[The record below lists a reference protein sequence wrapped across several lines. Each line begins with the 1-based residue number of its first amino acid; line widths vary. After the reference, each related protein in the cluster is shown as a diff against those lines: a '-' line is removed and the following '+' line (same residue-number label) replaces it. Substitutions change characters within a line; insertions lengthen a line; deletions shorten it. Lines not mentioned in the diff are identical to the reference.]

1 MIQEE
6 NDAKAKKS
14 FKNVFRCI
22 GPLDAYIYQH
32 RDDKED
38 VETSSGDVV
47 VHKAPI
53 LPLPTEQNIVAPSI
67 SDTLNYGISTT
78 HIFTDGACTNN
89 GKRNANA
96 AWGFIVVD
104 NVGYK
109 VLDRGSGP
117 IPKSEPQTNQRAELQ
132 ALLNGLNAAKQYPG
146 FIKIWSDSQYSIN
159 CASVWGPSWRKK
171 GWTKQGG
178 VIQHLDLVKQLVNAT
193 EQMGHR
199 LEYKWLRGHK
209 GGSAQYEFPWMF
221 NHQVDALATGAL
233 ATGALATGSFARS

>member
-1 MIQEE
+1 MIQEKDE
-6 NDAKAKKS
+6 SKAKKT
-14 FKNVFRCI
+14 FKNVFRCV
-22 GPLDAYIYQH
+22 GPLDAYIYQD
-32 RDDKED
+32 RDNDTN
-38 VETSSGDVV
+38 VETSSNNVL
-47 VHKAPI
+47 VHPI
-53 LPLPTEQNIVAPSI
+53 TVTSLPLPIEQKETMLLSEQIP
-67 SDTLNYGISTT
+67 TT

-109 VLDRGSGP
+109 VLERGSGP

-132 ALLNGLNAAKQYPG
+132 ALLNGVNASKQYPG

-159 CASVWGPSWRKK
+159 CASVWGKSWQRK

-178 VIQHLDLVKQLVNAT
+178 VIQHLDLVKQLVSAT

-199 LEYKWLRGHK
+199 LEYKWLKGHK
-209 GGSAQYEFPWMF
+209 AGSAQYEFPWMF
-221 NHQVDALATGAL
+221 NHQVDSLATGAL
-233 ATGALATGSFARS
+233 AKSY

>member
-1 MIQEE
+1 MIQEQD
-6 NDAKAKKS
+6 NAKSKKT

-32 RDDKED
+32 RDNDAD
-38 VETSSGDVV
+38 VEDSSNNVLVHPVTMTS
-47 VHKAPI
+47 
-53 LPLPTEQNIVAPSI
+53 LPLVIEQKEAIHLSEQIP
-67 SDTLNYGISTT
+67 TT

-104 NVGYK
+104 NKGYK
-109 VLDRGSGP
+109 VLERGSGP

-146 FIKIWSDSQYSIN
+146 FIKMWSDSQYSIN
-159 CASVWGPSWRKK
+159 CASVWGKSWQKK

-178 VIQHLDLVKQLVNAT
+178 VIQHLDLVKQLVNLT

-199 LEYKWLRGHK
+199 LEYKWLKGHK
-209 GGSAQYEFPWMF
+209 AGSAQYEFPWMF
-221 NHQVDALATGAL
+221 NHQVDSLATSALAT
-233 ATGALATGSFARS
+233 SY

>member
-1 MIQEE
+1 MIQEQD
-6 NDAKAKKS
+6 NAKSKKT

-32 RDDKED
+32 RDNDAD
-38 VETSSGDVV
+38 VEDSSNNVLIHPVTMTS
-47 VHKAPI
+47 
-53 LPLPTEQNIVAPSI
+53 LPLVIEQKEAIHLSEQIP
-67 SDTLNYGISTT
+67 TT

-104 NVGYK
+104 NQHK
-109 VLDRGSGP
+109 VLERGSGP

-146 FIKIWSDSQYSIN
+146 FIKMWSDSQYSIN
-159 CASVWGPSWRKK
+159 CASVWGKSWQKK

-178 VIQHLDLVKQLVNAT
+178 VIQHLDLVKQLVNLT
-193 EQMGHR
+193 EQMEHR
-199 LEYKWLRGHK
+199 LEYKWLKGHK
-209 GGSAQYEFPWMF
+209 AGSAQYEFPWMF
-221 NHQVDALATGAL
+221 NHQVDSLATSALAT
-233 ATGALATGSFARS
+233 SY

>member
-1 MIQEE
+1 MIQEKDE
-6 NDAKAKKS
+6 AKTKKT
-14 FKNVFRCI
+14 FKNVFRCV

-32 RDDKED
+32 RDDDAD
-38 VETSSGDVV
+38 VEDCSQNVLVHPTLTS
-47 VHKAPI
+47 
-53 LPLPTEQNIVAPSI
+53 LPLVTEQNQT
-67 SDTLNYGISTT
+67 TLLSERIPTT

-96 AWGFIVVD
+96 AWGFIIVD
-104 NVGYK
+104 NEGYK
-109 VLDRGSGP
+109 ILERGSGP
-117 IPKSEPQTNQRAELQ
+117 IPKTEPQTNQRAELQ
-132 ALLNGLNAAKQYPG
+132 ALLNGLRTAKEYPG

-159 CASVWGPSWRKK
+159 CASVWGKSWQRK

-178 VIQHLDLVKQLVNAT
+178 VIQHLDLVKQLVSLT

-199 LEYKWLRGHK
+199 LEYKWLKGHK

-233 ATGALATGSFARS
+233 ARS

>member
-1 MIQEE
+1 MIQEKDE
-6 NDAKAKKS
+6 SKPKKA
-14 FKNVFRCI
+14 FKNVFRCV

-32 RDDKED
+32 RDDDTD
-38 VETSSGDVV
+38 VETSSDNVL
-47 VHKAPI
+47 VHPSQP
-53 LPLPTEQNIVAPSI
+53 LPLPIEQNDLILSEQIP
-67 SDTLNYGISTT
+67 TT

-104 NVGYK
+104 NNHR
-109 VLDRGSGP
+109 VLNKGSGP

-132 ALLNGLNAAKQYPG
+132 ALLNGLNAARQYPG

-159 CASVWGPSWRKK
+159 CASVWGKSWQRK

-178 VIQHLDLVKQLVNAT
+178 VIQHLDLVKQLVSAT

-199 LEYKWLRGHK
+199 LEYKWLKGHK

-221 NHQVDALATGAL
+221 NHQVDSLATAAL
-233 ATGALATGSFARS
+233 LYS

>member
-1 MIQEE
+1 MIQEQD
-6 NDAKAKKS
+6 NAKSKKT
-14 FKNVFRCI
+14 FKNVFRCV

-32 RDDKED
+32 RDNDAD
-38 VETSSGDVV
+38 VENSSNNVLVHPVTMTS
-47 VHKAPI
+47 
-53 LPLPTEQNIVAPSI
+53 LPLPIEQNESI
-67 SDTLNYGISTT
+67 LFSERIPTT

-104 NVGYK
+104 NEGYK
-109 VLDRGSGP
+109 VLERGSGP

-159 CASVWGPSWRKK
+159 CASVWGKSWQRK

-178 VIQHLDLVKQLVNAT
+178 VIQHLDLVKQLVSAT

-199 LEYKWLRGHK
+199 LEYKWLKGHK
-209 GGSAQYEFPWMF
+209 AGSAQYEFPWMF
-221 NHQVDALATGAL
+221 NHQVDSLATSALAT
-233 ATGALATGSFARS
+233 SY

>member
-1 MIQEE
+1 MIQEQD
-6 NDAKAKKS
+6 NAKSKKT

-32 RDDKED
+32 RDNDAD
-38 VETSSGDVV
+38 VEDSSNNVLVHPVTMTS
-47 VHKAPI
+47 
-53 LPLPTEQNIVAPSI
+53 LPLVIEQKETILLSEQIP
-67 SDTLNYGISTT
+67 TT

-104 NVGYK
+104 NKGYK
-109 VLDRGSGP
+109 VLERGSGP

-146 FIKIWSDSQYSIN
+146 FIKMWSDSQYSIN
-159 CASVWGPSWRKK
+159 CASVWGKSWQKK

-178 VIQHLDLVKQLVNAT
+178 VIQHLDLVKQLVNLT

-199 LEYKWLRGHK
+199 LEYKWLKGHK
-209 GGSAQYEFPWMF
+209 AGSAQYEFPWMF
-221 NHQVDALATGAL
+221 NHQVDSLATSALAT
-233 ATGALATGSFARS
+233 SY

>member
-1 MIQEE
+1 MIQEQD
-6 NDAKAKKS
+6 NSKSKKT
-14 FKNVFRCI
+14 FKNVFRCV

-32 RDDKED
+32 RNNDADIED
-38 VETSSGDVV
+38 SRNNVLIHPSVQPS
-47 VHKAPI
+47 
-53 LPLPTEQNIVAPSI
+53 LPLATEQNEMIVLSEQIP
-67 SDTLNYGISTT
+67 TT

-104 NVGYK
+104 NHHK
-109 VLDRGSGP
+109 VLERGSGP

-132 ALLNGLNAAKQYPG
+132 ALLNGLKTAKQYPG

-159 CASVWGPSWRKK
+159 CASVWGKSWQRK

-178 VIQHLDLVKQLVNAT
+178 VIQHLDLVKQLVSAT

-199 LEYKWLRGHK
+199 LEYKWLKGHK
-209 GGSAQYEFPWMF
+209 AGSEYEFPWMF
-221 NHQVDALATGAL
+221 NHQVDSLATAAL
-233 ATGALATGSFARS
+233 L

>member
-1 MIQEE
+1 MIQEQD
-6 NDAKAKKS
+6 NSKSKKT
-14 FKNVFRCI
+14 FKNVFRCV

-32 RDDKED
+32 RDDDAD
-38 VETSSGDVV
+38 VETSSHNVL
-47 VHKAPI
+47 VHPSQP
-53 LPLPTEQNIVAPSI
+53 LPLPIEQNDLILSEQIP
-67 SDTLNYGISTT
+67 TT

-96 AWGFIVVD
+96 AWGYIVVD
-104 NVGYK
+104 NNHR
-109 VLDRGSGP
+109 VLNKGSGP

-132 ALLNGLNAAKQYPG
+132 ALLNGLTAARQYPG

-159 CASVWGPSWRKK
+159 CASVWGKSWQRK

-199 LEYKWLRGHK
+199 LEYKWLKGHK
-209 GGSAQYEFPWMF
+209 TGSAQYEFPWMF
-221 NHQVDALATGAL
+221 NHQVDSLATAAL
-233 ATGALATGSFARS
+233 LYS

>member
-1 MIQEE
+1 MIQEQD
-6 NDAKAKKS
+6 NAKSKKT

-32 RDDKED
+32 RNNDTD
-38 VETSSGDVV
+38 VETSSNNVL
-47 VHKAPI
+47 VHSSEPS
-53 LPLPTEQNIVAPSI
+53 LPLATEQNETIVLSEQIP
-67 SDTLNYGISTT
+67 TT

-104 NVGYK
+104 NHHK
-109 VLDRGSGP
+109 VLERGSGP

-132 ALLNGLNAAKQYPG
+132 ALLNGLKTAKQYPG

-159 CASVWGPSWRKK
+159 CASVWGKSWQKK

-178 VIQHLDLVKQLVNAT
+178 VIQHLDLVKQLVNLS

-199 LEYKWLRGHK
+199 LEYKWLKGHK
-209 GGSAQYEFPWMF
+209 AGSEYEFPWMF

-233 ATGALATGSFARS
+233 ATSY

>member
-1 MIQEE
+1 MIQEQD
-6 NDAKAKKS
+6 NAKSKKT
-14 FKNVFRCI
+14 FKNVFRCV

-32 RDDKED
+32 RDNDAD
-38 VETSSGDVV
+38 VEDSSNNVL
-47 VHKAPI
+47 VHPVQPS
-53 LPLPTEQNIVAPSI
+53 LPLPIEQSESIVLSERIP
-67 SDTLNYGISTT
+67 TT
-78 HIFTDGACTNN
+78 HVFTDGACTNN

-104 NVGYK
+104 NEGYK
-109 VLDRGSGP
+109 VLERGSGP

-159 CASVWGPSWRKK
+159 CASVWGKSWQRK

-199 LEYKWLRGHK
+199 LEYKWLKGHK
-209 GGSAQYEFPWMF
+209 AGSAQYEFPWMF
-221 NHQVDALATGAL
+221 NHQVDSLATSALAT
-233 ATGALATGSFARS
+233 SY

>member
-1 MIQEE
+1 MIQEQD
-6 NDAKAKKS
+6 NAKSKKA
-14 FKNVFRCI
+14 FKNVFRCV

-32 RDDKED
+32 RDNDTN
-38 VETSSGDVV
+38 VETSSNNVLI
-47 VHKAPI
+47 HPI
-53 LPLPTEQNIVAPSI
+53 TVTSLPLPIEQNETMVLSEQIP
-67 SDTLNYGISTT
+67 TT

-104 NVGYK
+104 NQGYK
-109 VLDRGSGP
+109 VLERGSGP

-159 CASVWGPSWRKK
+159 CASVWGKSWQRK

-199 LEYKWLRGHK
+199 LEYKWLKGHK
-209 GGSAQYEFPWMF
+209 AGSAQYEFPWMF
-221 NHQVDALATGAL
+221 NHQVDSLATSALAT
-233 ATGALATGSFARS
+233 SY

>member
-1 MIQEE
+1 MIQEKDE
-6 NDAKAKKS
+6 SKTKKT
-14 FKNVFRCI
+14 FKNVFRCV

-32 RDDKED
+32 RDNDAD
-38 VETSSGDVV
+38 VEDSSNNILI
-47 VHKAPI
+47 HPSQP
-53 LPLPTEQNIVAPSI
+53 LPLPIEQNDLILSEQIP
-67 SDTLNYGISTT
+67 TT

-104 NVGYK
+104 NEGYK
-109 VLDRGSGP
+109 VLERGSGP

-159 CASVWGPSWRKK
+159 CASVWGKSWQRK

-193 EQMGHR
+193 EQMRHR
-199 LEYKWLRGHK
+199 LEYKWLKGHK

-221 NHQVDALATGAL
+221 NHQVDSLATAAL
-233 ATGALATGSFARS
+233 LYS

>member
-1 MIQEE
+1 MIQEKDE
-6 NDAKAKKS
+6 SKTKKT

-32 RDDKED
+32 RDNDAD
-38 VETSSGDVV
+38 VEDSSNNIIVHPMTVTS
-47 VHKAPI
+47 
-53 LPLPTEQNIVAPSI
+53 LPLPIEQNNSMLSEQIP
-67 SDTLNYGISTT
+67 TT

-96 AWGFIVVD
+96 AWGYIVVD
-104 NVGYK
+104 NEGYR
-109 VLDRGSGP
+109 VLNRGSGP

-132 ALLNGLNAAKQYPG
+132 ALLNGLNAARQYPG

-159 CASVWGPSWRKK
+159 CASVWGKSWQRK

-178 VIQHLDLVKQLVNAT
+178 VIQHLDLVKQLVSAT

-199 LEYKWLRGHK
+199 LEYKWLKGHK
-209 GGSAQYEFPWMF
+209 AGSAQYEFPWMF
-221 NHQVDALATGAL
+221 NHQVDSLATSAL
-233 ATGALATGSFARS
+233 SKSY

>member
-1 MIQEE
+1 MIQEQD
-6 NDAKAKKS
+6 NAKSKKT
-14 FKNVFRCI
+14 FKNVFRCV

-32 RDDKED
+32 RDNDAD
-38 VETSSGDVV
+38 VENSSNNVLVHPVTMTS
-47 VHKAPI
+47 
-53 LPLPTEQNIVAPSI
+53 LPLPIEQNESI
-67 SDTLNYGISTT
+67 LFSERIPTT

-104 NVGYK
+104 NEGYK
-109 VLDRGSGP
+109 VLERGSGP

-159 CASVWGPSWRKK
+159 CASVWGKSWQRK

-178 VIQHLDLVKQLVNAT
+178 IIQHLDLVKQLVSAT

-199 LEYKWLRGHK
+199 LEYKWLKGHK
-209 GGSAQYEFPWMF
+209 AGSAQYEFPWMF
-221 NHQVDALATGAL
+221 NHQVDSLATSALAT
-233 ATGALATGSFARS
+233 SY

>member
-1 MIQEE
+1 MIQEKDE
-6 NDAKAKKS
+6 SKPKKA
-14 FKNVFRCI
+14 FKNVFRCV

-32 RDDKED
+32 RDDDTD
-38 VETSSGDVV
+38 VETSSDNVL
-47 VHKAPI
+47 VHPSQP
-53 LPLPTEQNIVAPSI
+53 LPLPIEQNDLILSEQIP
-67 SDTLNYGISTT
+67 TT

-104 NVGYK
+104 NNHR
-109 VLDRGSGP
+109 VLNKGSGP

-132 ALLNGLNAAKQYPG
+132 ALLNGLTAARQYPG

-159 CASVWGPSWRKK
+159 CASVWGKSWQRK

-178 VIQHLDLVKQLVNAT
+178 VIQHLDLVKQLVSAT

-199 LEYKWLRGHK
+199 LEYKWLKGHK

-221 NHQVDALATGAL
+221 NHQVDSLATAAL
-233 ATGALATGSFARS
+233 LYS

>member
-1 MIQEE
+1 MIQEQD
-6 NDAKAKKS
+6 NSKTKKT

-32 RDDKED
+32 RDNDTD
-38 VETSSGDVV
+38 VETSSNDLV
-47 VHKAPI
+47 VHSPQP
-53 LPLPTEQNIVAPSI
+53 LPLPIEQNDLILSEKIP
-67 SDTLNYGISTT
+67 TT

-96 AWGFIVVD
+96 AWGYIVVD
-104 NVGYK
+104 NEGYK

-132 ALLNGLNAAKQYPG
+132 ALLNGLTTAKQYPG

-159 CASVWGPSWRKK
+159 CASVWGKSWQRK

-178 VIQHLDLVKQLVNAT
+178 VIQHLDLVKQLVSAT

-199 LEYKWLRGHK
+199 LEYKWLKGHK
-209 GGSAQYEFPWMF
+209 AGSAQYEFPWMF
-221 NHQVDALATGAL
+221 NHQVDALATDAL
-233 ATGALATGSFARS
+233 AKSY

>member
-1 MIQEE
+1 MIQEQD
-6 NDAKAKKS
+6 NTKAKKS
-14 FKNVFRCI
+14 LKNVFRCV

-32 RDDKED
+32 RDNDAD
-38 VETSSGDVV
+38 VETSSNNVL
-47 VHKAPI
+47 VHPVTAPS
-53 LPLPTEQNIVAPSI
+53 LPLPIEQNESI
-67 SDTLNYGISTT
+67 LLSERIPTT

-104 NVGYK
+104 NEGYR
-109 VLDRGSGP
+109 VLNKGSGP

-146 FIKIWSDSQYSIN
+146 FIKMWSDSQYSIN
-159 CASVWGPSWRKK
+159 CASVWGKSWQKK

-178 VIQHLDLVKQLVNAT
+178 VIQHLDLVKQLVNLS

-199 LEYKWLRGHK
+199 LEYKWLKGHK
-209 GGSAQYEFPWMF
+209 AGSAQYEFPWMF
-221 NHQVDALATGAL
+221 NHQVDSLATSALAT
-233 ATGALATGSFARS
+233 SY